1 MMDWNYFIVD
11 GIFKIRKLP
20 KPKKTVKIEDITDID
35 SDYRTELKRYG
46 KDIEGAKK
54 NYLDYYKDILMVEV
68 EPFDEYFDRN
78 KKRFLKELNGLKGK
92 YGFIEELYYWTDDT
106 YNDIKR
112 NIESWDRF
120 DCYDENFCPDEKTL
134 IKMEKLDIIERKKS
148 SEKTDL
154 YEYIKSNAT
163 VSELNNIAINN
174 NITVR
179 GKKAEKINQ
188 LIEALENGLII
199 HTEINMYRPGKNFQ
213 SWFNQLQIN
222 YIDEIEYALSTFDYP
237 EFYIMEVWREA
248 VLVNNEFPLIETTI
262 KERQKRFFDIIA
274 QDKERLKNTNIQ
286 KQSTNELKIGGIDIT
301 ITTSIDTGDDKFKK
315 KASSPKKT
323 DNYYLNEVRKKK
335 AKEKKKIKEKE
346 KKTQE
351 YLAFVGI
358 IIILVIL
365 NFIFK

>member
-1 MMDWNYFIVD
+1 MNWNYFIVD
-11 GIFKIRKLP
+11 EIFKIRRLP
-20 KPKKTVKIEDITDID
+20 RPKKTVKIEDITDID
-35 SDYRTELKRYG
+35 SDYRTELKSYG

-54 NYLDYYKDILMVEV
+54 NYLDYYGDIFMVEV
-68 EPFDEYFDRN
+68 ELFNEYFDRN
-78 KKRFLKELNGLKGK
+78 QKKFLKELNGLKGK

-112 NIESWDRF
+112 NTESWDRF

-154 YEYIKSNAT
+154 NAYIKSNAT

-174 NITVR
+174 NITVS

-188 LIEALENGLII
+188 LIEALQNGLII
-199 HTEINMYRPGKNFQ
+199 HTAINMYRPGKNFQ
-213 SWFNQLQIN
+213 PWLNQLQIN

-248 VLVNNEFPLIETTI
+248 DLVNNEFPLIETTI
-262 KERQKRFFDIIA
+262 RERQKRIFDIIA
-274 QDKERLKNTNIQ
+274 QDEERLKNINIP
-286 KQSTNELKIGGIDIT
+286 KQSTDEFEIDGINIT
-301 ITTSIDTGDDKFKK
+301 ITTSIDAGDDEFEK
-315 KASSPKKT
+315 KASSPKEKT
-323 DNYYLNEVRKKK
+323 DNDYLNEARRKK
-335 AKEKKKIKEKE
+335 AKVQE

-351 YLAFVGI
+351 YLALFGI
-358 IIILVIL
+358 ILIVLVVL
-365 NFIFK
+365 DFIFK